1 MTSESIE
8 NAKIKHYFKP
18 SICTTDG
25 LSASIQGR
33 LLKGRSHNMPNLY
46 KACTYKSD
54 DLSNDVEMVITEKV
68 GEIIDWRKDIP
79 WG

>member
-1 MTSESIE
+1 
-8 NAKIKHYFKP
+8 
-18 SICTTDG
+18 
-25 LSASIQGR
+25 
-33 LLKGRSHNMPNLY
+33 MPNLY

-54 DLSNDVEMVITEKV
+54 DLSNDVEMVITERV